1 MDPHT
6 IRSSPIEEQRLRT
19 LLDAV
24 AAGRVQVDAAVDELR
39 HLPYEDIGFAR
50 VDHHRGLRDAMPEVI
65 LGLGKTPEQIVAIAT
80 SVLERADRLLVTRI
94 EAAAVAALTAA
105 IPDAKHHKIA
115 RCVTVERSATP
126 KPEGVMV
133 LCAGTADL
141 PVAEEAAVTAEI
153 IGNDV
158 RRVYDVGVAG
168 LHRLLDQLAILR
180 EARVLVVVAGMEGA
194 LPSVVSGLVEA
205 PVIAVPTSIGYGA
218 SFQGLAPLLAML
230 NSCAAGVGVVNID
243 NGFGAGYLAASIN
256 RLALPTARD
265 RAGGEGP
272 GNSPSVRQ
280 AVSRLDKLFAE

>member
-1 MDPHT
+1 
-6 IRSSPIEEQRLRT
+6 
-19 LLDAV
+19 
-24 AAGRVQVDAAVDELR
+24 
-39 HLPYEDIGFAR
+39 
-50 VDHHRGLRDAMPEVI
+50 MPEVI

-80 SVLERADRLLVTRI
+80 SLLERADRLLVTRI
-94 EAAAVAALTAA
+94 EPAAVQALTAA
-105 IPDAKHHKIA
+105 IPDTKHHEIA
-115 RCVTVERSATP
+115 RCVTVERTAIP

-168 LHRLLDQLAILR
+168 LHRLLDQLAVLR
-180 EARVLVVVAGMEGA
+180 EARALVVVAGMEGA

-256 RLALPTARD
+256 RIALAGRTD
-265 RAGGEGP
+265 
-272 GNSPSVRQ
+272 
-280 AVSRLDKLFAE
+280 